1 MRFNVSILFMF
12 FSALAAT
19 VLPIGAAVYIG
30 RKYKTSWR
38 AVGVGA
44 LIFILFQP
52 VLRFPLLKLIQGTS
66 WFSYNSA
73 VNPWLI
79 SIFLGFTAAIFE
91 STGRLVAFKFL
102 LKDKLE
108 WKNGVAYGL
117 GHGGIEAI
125 LLAGI
130 PLINS
135 IFISLSNPALVNQP
149 PALYLV
155 GGLER
160 IFAMTLHI
168 ALSLIVL
175 YGVKT
180 KKNRYFFYAIFAHGV
195 VDSSIGFIKNIAVI
209 EAWVAVFAVVLLI
222 LIVRKIKQSST
233 EKILS

>member
-1 MRFNVSILFMF
+1 MNYNVSILFMI

-19 VLPIGAAVYIG
+19 VLPIGAAVYLE
-30 RKYKTSWR
+30 RKYETSWR
-38 AVGVGA
+38 AVVIGA

-66 WFSYNSA
+66 WFSYNSV
-73 VNPWLI
+73 VNPWMI
-79 SIFLGFTAAIFE
+79 SIFLGFTAGIFE
-91 STGRLVAFKFL
+91 STGRLIAFKFF
-102 LKDKLE
+102 LKDRLQ
-108 WKNGVAYGL
+108 WKNGIAYGL

-135 IFISLSNPALVNQP
+135 IFMSLSNPALVNQP
-149 PALYLV
+149 TALYLV

-160 IFAMTLHI
+160 IFAMILHI

-180 KKNRYFFYAIFAHGV
+180 KKYRYFFYAVLAHGI

-209 EAWVAVFAVVLLI
+209 EAWVAAFAVVLLI
-222 LIVRKIKQSST
+222 FIVRKIKHLSS